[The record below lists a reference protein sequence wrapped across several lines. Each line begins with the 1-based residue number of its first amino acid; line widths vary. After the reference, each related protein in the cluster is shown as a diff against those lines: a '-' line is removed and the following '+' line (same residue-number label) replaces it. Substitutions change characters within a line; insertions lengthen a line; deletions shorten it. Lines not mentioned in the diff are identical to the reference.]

1 MSQTPCVG
9 EHATAANARSLKS
22 AHWRWLRPKWN
33 FKENEQALQFDLS
46 NAAAGI
52 YFLRIVYGGFEK
64 ALRIEM
70 VE

>member
-1 MSQTPCVG
+1 MLSQKVSISET
-9 EHATAANARSLKS
+9 
-22 AHWRWLRPKWN
+22 
-33 FKENEQALQFDLS
+33 EQALQFDLS

-64 ALRIEM
+64 ALRIVK